1 MEIRLIAATNRN
13 LEDLVQAGKFRE
25 DLFYR
30 INVVRVQLP
39 SLRERR
45 EDIPLLVEH
54 FLKSFG
60 ENDGKKIK
68 ISPKAMELLVRYD
81 WPGNIRELA
90 NEIQKCC
97 ALSPKVISPELLSDP
112 FRRATL
118 SSARLG
124 SLDANLKNTEKA
136 LILEALETSH
146 FSKVKAAKILGIS
159 RITLYKKMKAY
170 KIKLKEAES
179 N

>member
-1 MEIRLIAATNRN
+1 VEIRLIAATNRN